1 MYTEENAR
9 GRFPLRDILL
19 KAIIVII
26 FLILVIWLIT
36 KLTTPDKTNNET
48 SSNYDKVFSEN
59 LEKMENAAFKYY
71 TEDKLPKETGEKSEL
86 TLREMINLNLLE
98 AFTDANNEAC
108 DVNKSYIRLTKND
121 EDYTLRINLKCNE
134 KEDYKLLRVGEYD
147 YCDDTI
153 CKKDSEKEDEDK
165 KEEVKEEVEITE
177 AATDNATNNQSQSR
191 SNGNTRSTSSLPV
204 YNTSNSNNNNNS
216 SNTMYEYIKTTG
228 PIFSNWSN
236 WSVWKYN
243 TSNMTAVTCNNTDTN
258 CLREIQLTSVDN
270 VYVGTDKY
278 GNKLYGT
285 VKYYKERT
293 RTLISNASSDIKWS
307 TYNDLNLINQGY
319 TYTGNVR

>member
-19 KAIIVII
+19 KAIIIII

-36 KLTTPDKTNNET
+36 KLTTPDKTNSEA
-48 SSNYDKVFSEN
+48 SSNYDKIFSEN
-59 LEKMENAAFKYY
+59 LEKMESAAFKYY
-71 TEDKLPKETGEKSEL
+71 TEDKLPKQTGEKKEL

-121 EDYTLRINLKCNE
+121 EDYTLRINLKCKE

-153 CKKDSEKEDEDK
+153 CKKDSKKEKKET
-165 KEEVKEEVEITE
+165 KEEVKEEVEIIE
-177 AATDNATNNQSQSR
+177 SATDNKENNQLQSNSNTNSR
-191 SNGNTRSTSSLPV
+191 SAASLPTG
-204 YNTSNSNNNNNS
+204 NTSNSNNS

-228 PIFSNWSN
+228 PTFSNWSN

-243 TSNMTAVTCNNTDTN
+243 TLNMTAVTCNNTDTS
-258 CLREIQLTSVDN
+258 CLREIKLTSVDN

-319 TYTGNVR
+319 SYTGNVR